1 MQELSQEF
9 TEQLE
14 SGKSVAK
21 LVLYKP
27 DEPGEMVPPPGQ
39 DKRETEPE
47 ESKCTGEDISTAQ
60 TDAIFGAAK
69 VIYGC
74 CPMEGDTYPLG
85 VEPDR

>member
-1 MQELSQEF
+1 VSQEF

-14 SGKSVAK
+14 SGKAVAK

-27 DEPGEMVPPPGQ
+27 HEAGEMAPLPGL
-39 DKRETEPE
+39 DKKDVEPE
-47 ESKCTGEDISTAQ
+47 ENEETGEDVSTAQ

-74 CPMEGDTYPLG
+74 CPTEGDGYPS
-85 VEPDR
+85 VDPER